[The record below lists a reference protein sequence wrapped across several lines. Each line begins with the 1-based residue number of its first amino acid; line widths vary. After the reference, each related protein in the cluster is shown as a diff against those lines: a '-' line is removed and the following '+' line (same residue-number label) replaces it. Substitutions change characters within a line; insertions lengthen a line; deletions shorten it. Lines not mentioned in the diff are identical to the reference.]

1 MTYVESYINQISN
14 DEIKNTV
21 LKTIKN
27 VVPKYIQ
34 NFSFREHVTGLLLG
48 NVQSKTGQMFGL
60 ISAAADAGFKLFVLL
75 TTDSVYLQNQTFKRA
90 IRDLID
96 FEVCDENDETRFF
109 ETKLRKPTLIV

>member
-34 NFSFREHVTGLLLG
+34 KFSFREHVTGLLLG
-48 NVQSKTGQMFGL
+48 NVQSGKTGQMFGL

-75 TTDSVYLQNQTFKRA
+75 TTTKVLSISEQGKCTVFSSTTAPPSIFIALLAFC
-90 IRDLID
+90 ISSELIEDL
-96 FEVCDENDETRFF
+96 
-109 ETKLRKPTLIV
+109 